1 MTRRAQEKC
10 ERTTLFVVVIA
21 AVTDLSK
28 LVTPSLKII
37 DVREIIA
44 KERSHQLTLQ
54 KPLSFPQI
62 VTPDKLT
69 ASCSG
74 S

>member
-1 MTRRAQEKC
+1 MQENFAEKYD
-10 ERTTLFVVVIA
+10 RTALLVVVIA
-21 AVTDLSK
+21 IVTDLSK
-28 LVTPSLKII
+28 FVTLSLKIT

-44 KERSHQLTLQ
+44 IERSHQLTLQ

-69 ASCSG
+69 ASVSG